1 VNVFGRFAD
10 DAVYAYGDDVVN
22 ETAPR
27 TIVTGPEIEAAVAEL
42 DGAEILS
49 SVKEGRDR
57 LLEARLADT
66 TIGAALQLD
75 ASGAIV
81 RAVSYRSQLVEPSRT
96 WANPPAQQGDVRQLL
111 EAYFSLLEGGDAAG
125 AAACFSEDVLYSHP
139 PYAPGRPRVEYRGRD
154 ALQAGFEKRGLRP
167 WRHRILV
174 AVQDG
179 SECIVEGDVG
189 GLDDGRRGGFLSSLS
204 LDADGRILRYCSFYT
219 EPAVPRV

>member
-1 VNVFGRFAD
+1 MNVFGRFAD
-10 DAVYAYGDDVVN
+10 DAVYAYGADLVN

-27 TIVTGPEIEAAVAEL
+27 TIVTGPEIESALAEL

-49 SVKEGRDR
+49 SVEEGRDR
-57 LLEARLADT
+57 LLEARLGDT
-66 TIGAALQLD
+66 TIGAALQVD

-96 WANPPAQQGDVRQLL
+96 WANPPARPGDARPVLDT
-111 EAYFSLLEGGDAAG
+111 YFSLLEGGDAAG

-139 PYAPGRPRVEYRGRD
+139 PYAPGQPRVEYRGRD
-154 ALQAGFEKRGLRP
+154 ALRSGFEKRGPRP

-174 AVQDG
+174 AVQSG

-189 GLDDGRRGGFLSSLS
+189 GIAAGGRGGYLSSVS
-204 LDADGRILRYCSFYT
+204 LDEAGLILRYCTFYT